1 MVSTGD
7 GEVIAADGEQFPVTE
22 EERNAALAALVR
34 ATGAGQLSLEEF
46 DRRTDLVL
54 TAPSRTEFAA
64 ATGGLEEIQ
73 PGRAKRRWF
82 VPFGNRVVRGRFF
95 LAGRTRAFMLL
106 GEIHLDLRGAVF
118 LVPEPTLKVTALV
131 GNLRVL
137 VPSGVQVTVDQR
149 SLFGGRTITTYG
161 PPATASRPRLQISML
176 DVLGS
181 VKVTS
186 DEAAWSPALMARG

>member
-1 MVSTGD
+1 VGDEVSAGGD
-7 GEVIAADGEQFPVTE
+7 EQFPVSDG
-22 EERNAALAALVR
+22 ERDAALVSLVR

-64 ATGGLEEIQ
+64 ATGGLEVIP
-73 PGRAKRRWF
+73 PGRAKRRWV
-82 VPFGNRVVRGRFF
+82 VPVGNRLLRGRFF
-95 LAGRTRAFMLL
+95 MAERTSAFMVLA
-106 GEIHLDLRGAVF
+106 EIHLDLRGAVF
-118 LVPEPTLKVTALV
+118 LVPEPSLRVRALV

-161 PPATASRPRLQISML
+161 PPASASRPRLWISML
-176 DVLGS
+176 DVFGS

-186 DEAAWSPALMARG
+186 DEAAWSPSLMARG

>member
-1 MVSTGD
+1 MSVGD
-7 GEVIAADGEQFPVTE
+7 DEQFPVSE
-22 EERNAALAALVR
+22 GEREAALASLVR

-54 TAPSRTEFAA
+54 TTPSRTEFAA
-64 ATGGLEEIQ
+64 ATGGLEVIP
-73 PGRAKRRWF
+73 PGRTKRHWF
-82 VPFGNRVVRGRFF
+82 VPVGNRLLRGRFF
-95 LAGRTRAFMLL
+95 MAERTSAFMVLA
-106 GEIHLDLRGAVF
+106 EIHLDLRGAVF
-118 LVPEPTLKVTALV
+118 LVPEPRLRVRALV

-137 VPSGVQVTVDQR
+137 VPSGIQVTVDQR

-161 PPATASRPRLQISML
+161 PPATASRPRLRISTL

>member
-1 MVSTGD
+1 VS
-7 GEVIAADGEQFPVTE
+7 AADDEQFPVSDG
-22 EERNAALAALVR
+22 ERDTALAALVR
-34 ATGAGQLSLEEF
+34 ATGVGQLSLEEF

-54 TAPSRTEFAA
+54 ATPSRTEFAA

-73 PGRAKRRWF
+73 PGRAKRHWF
-82 VPFGNRVVRGRFF
+82 VPFGNRLVRGRFF
-95 LAGRTRAFMLL
+95 LAKRTRAFMLL

-118 LVPEPTLKVTALV
+118 LVPEPSLRVMALV
-131 GNLRVL
+131 GNVRVL

-161 PPATASRPRLQISML
+161 PPATASRPRLRISTL

-181 VKVTS
+181 VKVTN